1 MSFENRGG
9 VPIVRR
15 LSVTTSFGGYPLPVA
30 IKYLQLYNQGAN
42 DVRVYFTEAD
52 YLADANYLVLPSS
65 TGVFEGPVELRATA
79 FQLFF
84 RAQGGTSTPIVVIA
98 YQRRG

>member
-15 LSVTTSFGGYPLPVA
+15 LSVTTTFGAYPLPVA
-30 IKYLQLYNQGAN
+30 IKYLQLFNQGGN
-42 DVRVYFTEAD
+42 DVRVYFTQAD
-52 YLADANYLVLPSS
+52 FDADANYFVLAS
-65 TGVFEGPVELRATA
+65 TTGRFEGPVELRSTA
-79 FQLFF
+79 AQLFF
-84 RAQGGTSTPIVVIA
+84 RAQTGTSTPVVVVG